1 MFFFSLVG
9 ILFFTYY
16 LICIVL
22 WIALDSDVELF
33 FNSLAGKKT
42 SKYLIFRNTNCL
54 PTKPCPSLTRNLP
67 INFQDPSPGKS
78 SGSLVRQ
85 AALEEPSP

>member
-1 MFFFSLVG
+1 MFFFSLIG

-33 FNSLAGKKT
+33 FNSLVGKKT
-42 SKYLIFRNTNCL
+42 SK
-54 PTKPCPSLTRNLP
+54 
-67 INFQDPSPGKS
+67 
-78 SGSLVRQ
+78 
-85 AALEEPSP
+85 